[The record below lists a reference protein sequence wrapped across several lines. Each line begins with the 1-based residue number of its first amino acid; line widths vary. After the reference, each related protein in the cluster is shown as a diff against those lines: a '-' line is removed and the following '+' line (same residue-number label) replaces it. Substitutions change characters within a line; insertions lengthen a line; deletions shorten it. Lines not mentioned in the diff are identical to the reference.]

1 MKKNTLKNLIA
12 TLMFCAAFLPTFA
25 QNPMANL
32 EKNYPQLTNL
42 YRDDLGRYAAHYI
55 FAIDVSGT
63 MNKYADVVIPA
74 IKPFF
79 QALPT
84 GDRVTVIPYG
94 TDAKSSMP
102 GFLGVINPDFKQSLS
117 QDIEKLY
124 TSPNYTREFKAYT
137 NIMAA
142 EEAIVD
148 VIRANRSDYPVVVII
163 QVGDFR
169 NDVKGERK
177 LTQDELAKLQN
188 SFAGVTDGLY
198 TRVVALELPVDRNAT
213 GYCLG
218 QLKESVFAGIGEE
231 PNKGLEIVSMSTS
244 QSAIKDWF
252 ERLKNDIMTTKLRA
266 IVTMENKHADWA
278 TDLDV
283 NIDGKVKGN
292 SNWHPTRLYPNINI
306 MAECLDKDFAIE
318 VEEWSKS
325 HKNKDEIRESDKI
338 GKIRNKHWGF
348 HKYDDAV
355 RFHLEQPTDY
365 DNELA
370 ALGIQ
375 KPISDV
381 DVPVNKW
388 IFTFFLPF
396 WLTAIIAGL
405 ILLYLLMVIKAIK
418 TNAAEHFKGT
428 VDIYDSLG
436 HQIGDTVNL
445 NVKKNKPIIIGESG
459 TNGCD
464 VPGAQCAVVLEK
476 ETSSPLL
483 FWKKPGFHWK
493 ARKGFARSGSKKQG
507 LIGRYGGKMK
517 KGFDIECGSG
527 VESITHTLTLRIRK

>member
-1 MKKNTLKNLIA
+1 MRRFLNACLLALIVLL
-12 TLMFCAAFLPTFA
+12 TNVSSLCA

-32 EKNYPQLTNL
+32 EKNYPQLTDL
-42 YRDDLGRYAAHYI
+42 YRDDLGRYSAHYI

-74 IKPFF
+74 LKPFF
-79 QALPT
+79 QALPS

-94 TDAKSSMP
+94 TEAKSSMP

-117 QDIEKLY
+117 QDIDKLY

-137 NIMAA
+137 NIVAA
-142 EEAIVD
+142 EQAIVD

-177 LTQDELAKLQN
+177 LTQDELDKLQN

-198 TRVVALELPVDRNAT
+198 TRVVALELPVDRNAA

-218 QLKESVFAGIGEE
+218 QLKESVFSCIGEE

-266 IVTMENKHADWA
+266 IVTMENKNADWA
-278 TDLDV
+278 TDLEV

-292 SNWHPTRLYPNINI
+292 SNWHPTRLYPNLNI
-306 MAECLDKDFAIE
+306 TAECLDKDFDID
-318 VEEWSKS
+318 VEARSKS
-325 HKNKDEIRESDKI
+325 HKGKDEIKEKSKVGQI
-338 GKIRNKHWGF
+338 KNHHWGF
-348 HKYDDAV
+348 HKYNDAV

-365 DNELA
+365 DSELA

-381 DVPVNKW
+381 DAPVDRW

-396 WLTAIIAGL
+396 WLTALIAAL
-405 ILLYLLMVIKAIK
+405 ILWYILMVIKAIK
-418 TNAAEHFKGT
+418 TNAAERFRGT
-428 VDIYDSLG
+428 VDVYDSLG
-436 HQIGDTVNL
+436 HQIGDTINL
-445 NVKKNKPIIIGESG
+445 NVKNSKPIILGESG

-464 VPGAQCAVVLEK
+464 VPGAQWAVVLEK

-517 KGFDIECGSG
+517 KGFDIECGAG
-527 VESITHTLTLRIRK
+527 VDAITHTITLRIRK